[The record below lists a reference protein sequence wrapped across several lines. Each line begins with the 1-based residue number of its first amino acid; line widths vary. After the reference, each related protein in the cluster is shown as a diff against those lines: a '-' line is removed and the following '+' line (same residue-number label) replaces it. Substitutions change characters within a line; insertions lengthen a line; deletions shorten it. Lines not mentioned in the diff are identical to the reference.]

1 MARAAFTV
9 AVGALAQGHQLGAA
23 AAELQA
29 FMQSAEPRI
38 IAAEDVVLLAA
49 LMSGGEL
56 GCMYVLLGPFP
67 VT

>member
-9 AVGALAQGHQLGAA
+9 ALGALAQGHQLGAA

-49 LMSGGEL
+49 LMSGGE
-56 GCMYVLLGPFP
+56 
-67 VT
+67 